1 MSKSNE
7 NLSSVNRL
15 QMKENPLC
23 SHVRCWRITRIEEL
37 LAVKTHLETR
47 IKLGTNHHE
56 ELDYI
61 TDHVTLTLVKE
72 KLQVLGMLSCTC

>member
-1 MSKSNE
+1 MSKSNAKQ
-7 NLSSVNRL
+7 SSVNRL
-15 QMKENPLC
+15 QMKENPFC
-23 SHVRCWRITRIEEL
+23 NNVRCWRLTRIEEL

-47 IKLGTNHHE
+47 IKLGTNHYE